1 MCNCNIVMC
10 VNTDKAGSARVAVAV
25 GAVTLTAVE
34 VHKGLW
40 AQRGH
45 AAPAPGGQRV
55 PRGQGI
61 GPGFI
66 SLGWK
71 NMGAAWLSRA
81 HSVFEGGRGHTVGI
95 GVPGPSWVGGQGR
108 AVG

>member
-10 VNTDKAGSARVAVAV
+10 VNTGKAGSARVAVAV

-45 AAPAPGGQRV
+45 AAPAPGGAEGS
-55 PRGQGI
+55 PRTGHWSW
-61 GPGFI
+61 FYF
-66 SLGWK
+66 
-71 NMGAAWLSRA
+71 AWMEE
-81 HSVFEGGRGHTVGI
+81 HGG
-95 GVPGPSWVGGQGR
+95 SM
-108 AVG
+108 AV

>member
-10 VNTDKAGSARVAVAV
+10 VNTGKAGSARVAVAV

-61 GPGFI
+61 GSTPP
-66 SLGWK
+66 W
-71 NMGAAWLSRA
+71 
-81 HSVFEGGRGHTVGI
+81 GRGLK
-95 GVPGPSWVGGQGR
+95 SSLKRRNGGQGPCKSWSGM
-108 AVG
+108 AMPSLDDSASPG